1 MKQRRKN
8 ILLGAGLVLVMLL
21 SIVAYSRYTQR
32 QIHHESTQNLLSTYG
47 QVSKTFT
54 MFVQRNW
61 NILEIWSDDLAQLAE
76 ETNTEVKWRRY
87 VNEKANWQ
95 YSEVALFNADDQ
107 FWTVSGRRGD
117 APHMQSALEEVYTM
131 DGPIV
136 TSYISSKGVRKVM
149 FAQQIEPVT
158 MDSVTYTS
166 LAICYDNSVLENM
179 LGGLAY
185 EGQSDCYIVRS
196 NGNIVLSTEPKSE
209 IPEQMTNLFDYLEAN
224 VKADQPY
231 FDEMRKNLPLQYKGS
246 VSYTFN
252 RKRYYMVYQ
261 PVGVKDWA
269 IIGIVPTNV
278 MDAGM
283 RQVQMFTIALLVVL
297 SLMILGGIGK
307 IFYDKEKTRKEKAE
321 VERIELQRRKEL
333 TEQMF
338 HGMARIVDRFVVC
351 DLENDRYEYHERRR
365 KEMYPTEGSYLDLLS
380 WLSRQ
385 YVILTDGENT
395 KLVQMLAPEN
405 LRAQL
410 KEEKD
415 SIKFEYATR
424 DRKNFLM
431 MTVVPVGW
439 QNGRLTQII
448 MISQDMSGQH
458 ILQELAN
465 TDGLTGLL
473 NKRYFDAVTR
483 ALVHQEQAFV
493 LFYLDLDRFKSVNDT
508 YGHEVGDKLLQA
520 VAKRLQ
526 SCIRNQDYAFRM
538 GGDEFALL
546 TIGAMSPEEAHRK
559 VELICKTV
567 AAPYHVAGSL
577 LTIGTSCGFALYPE
591 EGTDTDKITRL
602 ADQRMYKH
610 KQKNHALQDHGLY
623 G

>member
-8 ILLGAGLVLVMLL
+8 ILLGAGLILVMLL

-32 QIHHESTQNLLSTYG
+32 QIYHESTQNLLSTYG

-61 NILEIWSDDLAQLAE
+61 NILEIWSEDLAQLAE

-95 YSEVALFNADDQ
+95 YSEVTLLNADGQ

-117 APHMQSALEEVYTM
+117 APHIQSALEEVYTM

-149 FAQQIEPVT
+149 FARQIEPVT
-158 MDSVTYTS
+158 MNGVTYTS

-185 EGQSDCYIVRS
+185 KGQSDCYIVRS
-196 NGNIVLSTEPKSE
+196 NGNIVLSTEPRSE
-209 IPEQMTNLFDYLEAN
+209 IPEQMTNLFDYLEAT

-231 FDEMRKNLPLQYKGS
+231 FDEMRKNLPLQHKGS
-246 VSYTFN
+246 VDYTFN

-283 RQVQMFTIALLVVL
+283 RRVQMFTIALLAML
-297 SLMILGGIGK
+297 SLTILGGIGK
-307 IFYDKEKTRKEKAE
+307 IFYDKAKTRKEKAE
-321 VERIELQRRKEL
+321 AERIELQRRKEL

-351 DLENDRYEYHERRR
+351 DLENDHYEYHERRG
-365 KEMYPTEGSYLDLLS
+365 KELYPTEGSYLDLLS
-380 WLSRQ
+380 WMSRQ
-385 YVILTDGENT
+385 YVILTDGENA

-424 DRKNFLM
+424 DRKSFLM

-458 ILQELAN
+458 ILQDLAN

-483 ALVHQEQAFV
+483 ALVHREQAFV
-493 LFYLDLDRFKSVNDT
+493 LFYLDLDRFKPVNDT
-508 YGHEVGDKLLQA
+508 YGHEVGDKLLQE

-546 TIGAMSPEEAHRK
+546 TIGAMSPEEARRK
-559 VELICKTV
+559 VEFICKTV
-567 AAPYHVAGSL
+567 AAPYNAAGSL

-591 EGTDTDKITRL
+591 EGTDTDKIIRL

>member
-1 MKQRRKN
+1 MKQWRKN
-8 ILLGAGLVLVMLL
+8 ILLGAGLILVMGL

-32 QIHHESTQNLLSTYG
+32 QIYHESTQNLLSTYG

-54 MFVQRNW
+54 MFAQRNW
-61 NILEIWSDDLAQLAE
+61 NILEIWSKDLAQLE
-76 ETNTEVKWRRY
+76 EGTNTEAKWRRY

-95 YSEVALFNADDQ
+95 YSEVALFNAEGQ

-117 APHMQSALEEVYTM
+117 APHMQSALEEVYTL

-136 TSYISSKGVRKVM
+136 TSYISSKNVRKVM

-158 MDSVTYTS
+158 MDGVTYTS
-166 LAICYDNSVLENM
+166 LAICYDNSMLENM

-196 NGNIVLSTEPKSE
+196 NGDIVLSTEPRSE
-209 IPEQMTNLFDYLEAN
+209 IPEQMANLFDYLEAN
-224 VKADQPY
+224 VKADQLH
-231 FDEMRKNLPLQYKGS
+231 FDEMRKNLPLQQKGS

-252 RKRYYMVYQ
+252 RKNYYMVYQ

-269 IIGIVPTNV
+269 VIGIVPTDV
-278 MDAGM
+278 VDAGM
-283 RQVQMFTIALLVVL
+283 RRVQMFTIALLTVL
-297 SLMILGGIGK
+297 SLIILGGAGK
-307 IFYDKEKTRKEKAE
+307 IVYDTVKTRKEKAE
-321 VERIELQRRKEL
+321 VERMELQRRKEL

-338 HGMARIVDRFVVC
+338 HGMARIVDRFAVC
-351 DLENDRYEYHERRR
+351 DLENDHYEYHERRG
-365 KEMYPTEGSYLDLLS
+365 KELYPTEGSYLDLLS
-380 WLSRQ
+380 QLSRQ
-385 YVILTDGENT
+385 YMILTDGENA

-410 KEEKD
+410 KEKKD
-415 SIKFEYATR
+415 GIKFEYATR
-424 DRKNFLM
+424 DRKSFLM

-439 QNGRLTQII
+439 QDGRLAQVI

-458 ILQELAN
+458 ILQDLAN

-483 ALVHQEQAFV
+483 ALVNREQEFV
-493 LFYLDLDRFKSVNDT
+493 LFYLDLDRFKPVNDT
-508 YGHEVGDKLLQA
+508 YGHEVGDKLLQE

-526 SCIRNQDYAFRM
+526 SCIRNKDYAFRM

-546 TIGAMSPEEAHRK
+546 TIGVMSPAEARRK
-559 VELICKTV
+559 VEFICKTV
-567 AAPYHVAGSL
+567 AAPYDIAGSL
-577 LTIGTSCGFALYPE
+577 LTIDTSCGFALYPE
-591 EGTDTDKITRL
+591 EGTDADKITRL

>member
-8 ILLGAGLVLVMLL
+8 ILLGAGLILIMLL

-32 QIHHESTQNLLSTYG
+32 QICHESTQNLLSTYG

-61 NILEIWSDDLAQLAE
+61 NILEIWSEDLAQLAE

-95 YSEVALFNADDQ
+95 YSEVTLFNADDQ

-136 TSYISSKGVRKVM
+136 TSYISSMGVRKVM

-158 MDSVTYTS
+158 MDGVTYTS

-196 NGNIVLSTEPKSE
+196 NGNIVLSTEPRSE

-231 FDEMRKNLPLQYKGS
+231 FDEMRKDLPLQQKGS

-283 RQVQMFTIALLVVL
+283 RQVQMFTIALLAVL

-321 VERIELQRRKEL
+321 AERIELQRRKEL

-351 DLENDRYEYHERRR
+351 DLENDRYEYHERRG
-365 KEMYPTEGSYLDLLS
+365 KELYPTEGSYLDLLS

-385 YVILTDGENT
+385 YAILTDGENA

-448 MISQDMSGQH
+448 MISQDMAASTFCRN
-458 ILQELAN
+458 LP
-465 TDGLTGLL
+465 
-473 NKRYFDAVTR
+473 TR
-483 ALVHQEQAFV
+483 TA
-493 LFYLDLDRFKSVNDT
+493 
-508 YGHEVGDKLLQA
+508 
-520 VAKRLQ
+520 
-526 SCIRNQDYAFRM
+526 
-538 GGDEFALL
+538 
-546 TIGAMSPEEAHRK
+546 
-559 VELICKTV
+559 
-567 AAPYHVAGSL
+567 
-577 LTIGTSCGFALYPE
+577 
-591 EGTDTDKITRL
+591 
-602 ADQRMYKH
+602 
-610 KQKNHALQDHGLY
+610 
-623 G
+623 

>member
-321 VERIELQRRKEL
+321 AERIELQRRKEL

-405 LRAQL
+405 LRAKL

-424 DRKNFLM
+424 DRKSFLM

-448 MISQDMSGQH
+448 MISQDMSGQPAH
-458 ILQELAN
+458 SAGTCQHGRPDRPA
-465 TDGLTGLL
+465 
-473 NKRYFDAVTR
+473 
-483 ALVHQEQAFV
+483 EQA
-493 LFYLDLDRFKSVNDT
+493 LF
-508 YGHEVGDKLLQA
+508 
-520 VAKRLQ
+520 
-526 SCIRNQDYAFRM
+526 
-538 GGDEFALL
+538 
-546 TIGAMSPEEAHRK
+546 
-559 VELICKTV
+559 
-567 AAPYHVAGSL
+567 
-577 LTIGTSCGFALYPE
+577 
-591 EGTDTDKITRL
+591 
-602 ADQRMYKH
+602 
-610 KQKNHALQDHGLY
+610 
-623 G
+623 

>member
-283 RQVQMFTIALLVVL
+283 RQVQMFTIALLAVL

-351 DLENDRYEYHERRR
+351 DLENDHYE
-365 KEMYPTEGSYLDLLS
+365 
-380 WLSRQ
+380 
-385 YVILTDGENT
+385 
-395 KLVQMLAPEN
+395 
-405 LRAQL
+405 
-410 KEEKD
+410 
-415 SIKFEYATR
+415 
-424 DRKNFLM
+424 
-431 MTVVPVGW
+431 
-439 QNGRLTQII
+439 
-448 MISQDMSGQH
+448 
-458 ILQELAN
+458 
-465 TDGLTGLL
+465 
-473 NKRYFDAVTR
+473 
-483 ALVHQEQAFV
+483 
-493 LFYLDLDRFKSVNDT
+493 
-508 YGHEVGDKLLQA
+508 
-520 VAKRLQ
+520 
-526 SCIRNQDYAFRM
+526 
-538 GGDEFALL
+538 
-546 TIGAMSPEEAHRK
+546 
-559 VELICKTV
+559 
-567 AAPYHVAGSL
+567 
-577 LTIGTSCGFALYPE
+577 
-591 EGTDTDKITRL
+591 
-602 ADQRMYKH
+602 
-610 KQKNHALQDHGLY
+610 
-623 G
+623 

>member
-8 ILLGAGLVLVMLL
+8 ILLGAGLILVMLL
-21 SIVAYSRYTQR
+21 SIVAYSRYTKR
-32 QIHHESTQNLLSTYG
+32 QICHESTQNLLSTYG

-61 NILEIWSDDLAQLAE
+61 NILEIWSEDLAQLAE
-76 ETNTEVKWRRY
+76 KTNTEVKWRRY

-95 YSEVALFNADDQ
+95 YSEVTLFNADGQ

-149 FAQQIEPVT
+149 FARQIEPVT

-196 NGNIVLSTEPKSE
+196 NGNIVLSTEPRSE

-231 FDEMRKNLPLQYKGS
+231 FDEMRKNLPLQHKGS
-246 VSYTFN
+246 VGYTFN

-283 RQVQMFTIALLVVL
+283 RRVQMFTIALLAVL
-297 SLMILGGIGK
+297 SLMILGGTGK
-307 IFYDKEKTRKEKAE
+307 IFYDKAKTRKEKAE
-321 VERIELQRRKEL
+321 AERMELQRRKEL

-351 DLENDRYEYHERRR
+351 DLENDHYEYHERRG
-365 KEMYPTEGSYLDLLS
+365 KELYPTEGSYLDLLS

-385 YVILTDGENT
+385 YVILTDGENA

-405 LRAQL
+405 CVHSS
-410 KEEKD
+410 K
-415 SIKFEYATR
+415 
-424 DRKNFLM
+424 RKRTASSSNM
-431 MTVVPVGW
+431 PPV
-439 QNGRLTQII
+439 T
-448 MISQDMSGQH
+448 
-458 ILQELAN
+458 A
-465 TDGLTGLL
+465 
-473 NKRYFDAVTR
+473 K
-483 ALVHQEQAFV
+483 AF
-493 LFYLDLDRFKSVNDT
+493 
-508 YGHEVGDKLLQA
+508 
-520 VAKRLQ
+520 
-526 SCIRNQDYAFRM
+526 
-538 GGDEFALL
+538 
-546 TIGAMSPEEAHRK
+546 
-559 VELICKTV
+559 
-567 AAPYHVAGSL
+567 
-577 LTIGTSCGFALYPE
+577 
-591 EGTDTDKITRL
+591 
-602 ADQRMYKH
+602 
-610 KQKNHALQDHGLY
+610 
-623 G
+623 